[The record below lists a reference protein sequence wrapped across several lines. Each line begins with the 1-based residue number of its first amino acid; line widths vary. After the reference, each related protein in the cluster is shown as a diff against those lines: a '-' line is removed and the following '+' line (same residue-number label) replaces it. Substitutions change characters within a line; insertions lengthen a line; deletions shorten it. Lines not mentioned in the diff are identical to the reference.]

1 MDSLLISIFLIV
13 SLSLLTLATLP
24 LWMPK
29 LVNWLDKK
37 EKHS

>member
-1 MDSLLISIFLIV
+1 MDSMLFSILLALVLMALIF
-13 SLSLLTLATLP
+13 ATLP

-29 LVNWLDKK
+29 LVNWLEKK